1 MLAGE
6 QEIEEEGTALD
17 TPYQTVK
24 KLLPIT
30 PGTGAGHS
38 LDELDRNFFRGSEVD
53 FLAELENLVSFN
65 DEAHHLG
72 EWKTTFETIEKKW
85 QQALTAISETKKEK
99 FIQIDF
105 SATPYTITG
114 SGQKR
119 TKHHFP
125 HIITNFEL
133 ARAIRAGLVKTV
145 AIDKRKVK
153 ISSTIKILLNSKLY
167 SKFLSVIMYF
177 APLLMASGIY

>member
-1 MLAGE
+1 MWSS
-6 QEIEEEGTALD
+6 IKTWR
-17 TPYQTVK
+17 PYQTVK

-53 FLAELENLVSFN
+53 FLANLEDLVSFN

-72 EWKTTFETIEKKW
+72 EWKTAFETMEKKW

-119 TKHHFP
+119 TKTTKH
-125 HIITNFEL
+125 
-133 ARAIRAGLVKTV
+133 
-145 AIDKRKVK
+145 
-153 ISSTIKILLNSKLY
+153 S
-167 SKFLSVIMYF
+167 
-177 APLLMASGIY
+177 